1 MSMTENIERIA
12 RFTSS
17 EIWKLMKTGKGEYG
31 FGEKA
36 ITYIEEKNLEIKL
49 GRSIKT
55 EVYSRDMAW
64 GNFLEK
70 VVYDLLPF
78 GYEMTATK
86 TDLHPSI
93 KCWSGSP
100 DFKIPGVLV
109 ADSKC
114 YQPKN
119 FAQYTDALLSKDIE
133 LIKKEFPDEY
143 WQLVSNAI
151 INQVDIA
158 EAITFMP
165 YRSQLQE
172 LREMAE
178 NYDGPDQWKYRF
190 IAEGED
196 CDLAYLPDGGYY
208 QNLNRFAFEV
218 PEEDKEALTERV
230 LLAEKLLIKPVAI
243 AQYDPETKAT
253 IVTPEN
259 F

>member
-1 MSMTENIERIA
+1 MTENINRIA

-17 EIWKLMKTGKGEYG
+17 QISKLMTNGKGVHG
-31 FGEKA
+31 LGA
-36 ITYIEEKNLEIKL
+36 PALTYIEEKNLEIKL

-55 EVYSRDMAW
+55 EVYAKDAAW
-64 GNFLEK
+64 GTFLEQY
-70 VVYDLLPF
+70 VFHLLPF
-78 GYEMTATK
+78 GYEWTGTK
-86 TDLHPSI
+86 TDMHPTI
-93 KCWSGSP
+93 KCWSGST
-100 DFKIPGVLV
+100 DFKAGSLIAEL
-109 ADSKC
+109 KC
-114 YQPKN
+114 YQPKK
-119 FAQYTDALLSKDIE
+119 FAQYTDALLSKDID

-165 YRSQLQE
+165 YRSQLPE

-196 CDLAYLPDGGYY
+196 CDLAYLPDNGYY
-208 QNLNRFAFEV
+208 QNLNRFSFEV
-218 PEEDKEALTERV
+218 PKADKEALTERV
-230 LLAEKLLIKPVAI
+230 LLAEKLLVKPVAI
-243 AQYDPETKAT
+243 ATYDPETKAT